1 VTSFGYPFG
10 VPSLFRRKT
19 EDVVEPAAE
28 EAVADKPARPKSYTP
43 SKYDLGQLTPKRRE
57 TVRRTI
63 EKPPSDRKEQA
74 RRLRE
79 KSRQERE
86 EARAGQRA
94 GDQKYLLPRDRGPER
109 ALVRDIVDS
118 RRTIGTW
125 FFGLTFVVMLVGFNR
140 ALNPSIYLAAN
151 LLFLLFALATA
162 VDSYLITRR
171 VQKLVT
177 ERFPKTE
184 QRMRSLYFYAIMRG
198 ISFRFIRNPKP
209 KVKPGAKI

>member
-1 VTSFGYPFG
+1 

-19 EDVVEPAAE
+19 EDVIDPAAE
-28 EAVADKPARPKSYTP
+28 DAAATEEHARSKRHTP
-43 SKYDLGQLTPKRRE
+43 SKRELGQATPKRRE
-57 TVRRTI
+57 TVRRTV
-63 EKPPSDRKEQA
+63 EKPPADRKEQA
-74 RRLRE
+74 KRLRE
-79 KSRQERE
+79 KARQERV
-86 EARAGQRA
+86 EARAGQLA
-94 GDQKYLLPRDRGPER
+94 GDEKYLLPRDRGPER

-125 FFGLTFVVMLVGFNR
+125 FFGLTFVVMLIGFNR

-162 VDSYLITRR
+162 VDSYLITRK
-171 VQKLVT
+171 VNKLVT
-177 ERFPKTE
+177 ERFPKNQ

-209 KVKPGAKI
+209 KVKPGAKV

>member
-1 VTSFGYPFG
+1 

-19 EDVVEPAAE
+19 EDATEPTSAEVVGTK
-28 EAVADKPARPKSYTP
+28 KPERTKAYTP
-43 SKYDLGQLTPKRRE
+43 SKEELGKITPKRRE
-57 TVRRTI
+57 TVRRSVDT
-63 EKPPSDRKEQA
+63 PPADRKELA
-74 RRLRE
+74 KKMRE
-79 KSRQERE
+79 KQKQERVE
-86 EARAGQRA
+86 QRA
-94 GDQKYLLPRDRGPER
+94 GRLAGDPKYMLPRDRGEER

-125 FFGLTFVVMLVGFNR
+125 FFGLTFVVMLIGFNR

-162 VDSYLITRR
+162 VDSYLITRK

-177 ERFPKTE
+177 ERFPKT
-184 QRMRSLYFYAIMRG
+184 QQKMRSLYFYAIMRG

-209 KVKPGAKI
+209 RLKPGAKI

>member
-1 VTSFGYPFG
+1 

-19 EDVVEPAAE
+19 EEVIEP
-28 EAVADKPARPKSYTP
+28 VADESAESIRAKAHTP
-43 SKYDLGQLTPKRRE
+43 SKRDLGQTTPKRRE

-63 EKPPSDRKEQA
+63 EKPPADRKEQA
-74 RRLRE
+74 KRLRE
-79 KSRQERE
+79 KARQERA
-86 EARAGQRA
+86 EARAGQLA
-94 GDQKYLLPRDRGPER
+94 GDPKHLLPRDRGPER
-109 ALVRDIVDS
+109 ELVRDIVDS

-125 FFGLTFVVMLVGFNR
+125 FFGVTFLVMLVGFNR
-140 ALNPSIYLAAN
+140 ALNPSVYLAAN

-171 VQKLVT
+171 VQKLIN

-209 KVKPGAKI
+209 KVKPGTKI

>member
-1 VTSFGYPFG
+1 

-19 EDVVEPAAE
+19 EEVVEP
-28 EAVADKPARPKSYTP
+28 VADDSVEPAR
-43 SKYDLGQLTPKRRE
+43 SKAQTRSKRDLGQTTPKRVE

-63 EKPPSDRKEQA
+63 EKPPADRKEQA
-74 RRLRE
+74 KRLRE
-79 KSRQERE
+79 KARQERAE
-86 EARAGQRA
+86 SRAGQLA
-94 GDQKYLLPRDRGPER
+94 GEQKFLLPRDRGPER
-109 ALVRDIVDS
+109 ELVRNIVDS

-125 FFGLTFVVMLVGFNR
+125 FFGVTFIVMLVGFNR
-140 ALNPSIYLAAN
+140 ALNPSVYLAAN

-171 VQKLVT
+171 VQKLIN
-177 ERFPKTE
+177 ERFPKSE

>member
-1 VTSFGYPFG
+1 

-19 EDVVEPAAE
+19 EDVIEPAAE
-28 EAVADKPARPKSYTP
+28 KAAAETPAQSKAYTP
-43 SKYDLGQLTPKRRE
+43 SKHDLGQVTPKRRE

-63 EKPPSDRKEQA
+63 EKPPADRKEQA
-74 RRLRE
+74 KRLRE
-79 KSRQERE
+79 KSRQERA
-86 EARAGQRA
+86 EARAGQLA
-94 GDQKYLLPRDRGPER
+94 GDQKYLLPRDRGGER

-125 FFGLTFVVMLVGFNR
+125 FFGLTFVVMLIGFNR

-209 KVKPGAKI
+209 KVKPGAKN

>member
-19 EDVVEPAAE
+19 EDVVDPPAE

-43 SKYDLGQLTPKRRE
+43 SKHDLGQVTPKRRE

-74 RRLRE
+74 KRLRE
-79 KSRQERE
+79 KSRQERT
-86 EARAGQRA
+86 EARAGQLA

>member
-1 VTSFGYPFG
+1 

-19 EDVVEPAAE
+19 EEVVEPVAE
-28 EAVADKPARPKSYTP
+28 EATDRPVRPRAYTP
-43 SKYDLGQLTPKRRE
+43 SKKELGQTTPKRRE

-63 EKPPSDRKEQA
+63 EKPPADRKEQA
-74 RRLRE
+74 KRLRE
-79 KSRQERE
+79 KARQERT
-86 EARAGQRA
+86 EARAGQLA

-125 FFGLTFVVMLVGFNR
+125 FFGLTFVVMLIGFNR
-140 ALNPSIYLAAN
+140 ALNPSVYLAAN

-162 VDSYLITRR
+162 VDSYLITRKVNR
-171 VQKLVT
+171 LVT
-177 ERFPKTE
+177 ERFPDTQ

-209 KVKPGAKI
+209 KIKPGAKI

>member
-1 VTSFGYPFG
+1 

-19 EDVVEPAAE
+19 EEVIEP
-28 EAVADKPARPKSYTP
+28 VADDSVEPARPKAQTP
-43 SKYDLGQLTPKRRE
+43 SKRDLGQTTPKRVE

-74 RRLRE
+74 KRLRE
-79 KSRQERE
+79 KARQERAE
-86 EARAGQRA
+86 SRAGQLA
-94 GDQKYLLPRDRGPER
+94 GEQKFLLPRDRGPER
-109 ALVRDIVDS
+109 ELVRNIVDS

-125 FFGLTFVVMLVGFNR
+125 FFGVTFIVMLVGFNR
-140 ALNPSIYLAAN
+140 ALNPSVYLAAN
-151 LLFLLFALATA
+151 LLFLLFAVATA
-162 VDSYLITRR
+162 ADSYLITRK
-171 VQKLVT
+171 VSKLIN

>member
-1 VTSFGYPFG
+1 

-19 EDVVEPAAE
+19 EEVVEPAAE
-28 EAVADKPARPKSYTP
+28 EAVDSVRAKAHTP
-43 SKYDLGQLTPKRRE
+43 SKRDLGQTTPKRRE

-74 RRLRE
+74 KRLRE
-79 KSRQERE
+79 KARQERA
-86 EARAGQRA
+86 EARAGQLA
-94 GDQKYLLPRDRGPER
+94 GDQKYLLPRDRGGER
-109 ALVRDIVDS
+109 ELVRDIVDS

-125 FFGLTFVVMLVGFNR
+125 FFGITFVGFNR
-140 ALNPSIYLAAN
+140 ALNPSVYLAAN
-151 LLFLLFALATA
+151 LLFLLFAVATA
-162 VDSYLITRR
+162 ADSYLITRR